1 MQPVLHI
8 MKTVVQDIRMN
19 MSRIN
24 ISEIA
29 ASLNLSKSTVSRVF
43 NNVPNSRIA
52 PQTRDRVMKA
62 IQEMGYEPNV
72 SAQALAKAKTHLI
85 GLMFINSNNP
95 FVGGFVSAS
104 EEYFRKVG
112 YHVLLCNNRG
122 NTQFEEEECR
132 ILRQRGVEGL
142 IIEPTGSVDHL
153 RTMLK
158 LNYPFVLLDRCPEIP
173 SLGYVTFDD
182 VEGGRLA
189 TQVLI
194 DGGRKKIAHITGPS
208 GLLVSA
214 DRLDGYKQALR
225 LNNLLEKPEWIVH
238 TDRHE
243 DVELGRL
250 ATERLLALPDRPD
263 AVFCCDDYLALG
275 VMKAA
280 KLRGLKIP
288 DDIALIGY
296 NDSLFCPWTE
306 VPLASVMLDMS
317 KLGLEASQYLLDKI
331 EKPDSTEQR
340 VVKVKPIVVSRES
353 AGIVR

>member
-1 MQPVLHI
+1 
-8 MKTVVQDIRMN
+8 MN
-19 MSRIN
+19 RIN

-52 PQTRDRVMKA
+52 PKTKERVLKA
-62 IQEMGYEPNV
+62 IQEMGYEPNL
-72 SAQALAKAKTHLI
+72 SAQALAKAKTHLV

-95 FVGGFVSAS
+95 FVSGFVSAS
-104 EEYFRKVG
+104 EEFFRKFG

-153 RTMLK
+153 RNMIK
-158 LNYPFVLLDRCPEIP
+158 LDYPFVLLDRCPEIP

-189 TQVLI
+189 TQALI
-194 DGGRKKIAHITGPS
+194 DAGRRRIAYITGPRD
-208 GLLVSA
+208 LLISA
-214 DRLDGYKQALR
+214 DRLEGYKSALASNSLIQR
-225 LNNLLEKPEWIVH
+225 PEWVVH
-238 TDRHE
+238 VARHE
-243 DVELGRL
+243 DVDQGRL
-250 ATERLLALPDRPD
+250 AAEKLLNLPEPPD
-263 AVFCCDDYLALG
+263 GIFCCDDYLALG

-280 KLRGLKIP
+280 KSRGVKIP
-288 DDIALIGY
+288 DDLALIGY

-306 VPLASVMLDMS
+306 VPLASIMLDTA
-317 KLGLEASQYLLDKI
+317 KLGLEASQFLLEKI
-331 EKPDSTEQR
+331 EKPDSVMDR
-340 VVKVKPIVVSRES
+340 VVKIKPILVPRKSLDNS
-353 AGIVR
+353 W